1 MLCVQPSEDRKESQ
15 QAQSG
20 ACTWGYYAPPEILIT
35 TFSQKVFRPEFL
47 GLDCSHMYGLY
58 KTVRKD
64 ILTLIKTLPN

>member
-20 ACTWGYYAPPEILIT
+20 ACTLGYYAPPEILIT

-47 GLDCSHMYGLY
+47 GLDCSHM
-58 KTVRKD
+58 
-64 ILTLIKTLPN
+64 